1 MNVVIWVQYDTIATQ
16 DKAKGKSLLAP
27 AFAALDKPKGI
38 VNLVGVV
45 ESVPMPINKL
55 NNVIDKRELVNFD
68 YDLILVTGHDVDLA
82 PILKEAAE
90 LGLDTD
96 KFVLDRTVLIPGFT
110 IEKYKELRHSE
121 LSILSMGWWAGIA
134 YHRLGLPELSPTV
147 GMYTSEE
154 HFMNFLPEA
163 RWHLKKDLHF
173 ERTEYNADLRINY
186 PIFWLDGT
194 QWFMNGFTNDADA
207 LETWNERKDKIN
219 WLNVLVTMHT
229 SSPAVLER
237 FDCLPY
243 PKKACF
249 VPFETELESG
259 FYLDPAYCG
268 GNLLQAAEGIATG
281 AVRAYDVWDLL
292 LYGKKTGLLG

>member
-38 VNLVGVV
+38 VNIIGVV

-68 YDLILVTGHDVDLA
+68 YDLILVTGHVVDLA

-134 YHRLGLPELSPTV
+134 YHRLGLPALSPTV

-207 LETWNERKDKIN
+207 LETWNERKNKIN
-219 WLNVLVTMHT
+219 WSNVLVTMHT

-249 VPFETELESG
+249 VPFDTELESG
-259 FYLDPAYCG
+259 FYLNPAYCG

-292 LYGKKTGLLG
+292 LYGKKTPLK